1 MTKKK
6 FENIDNSLPIRERVQ
21 YHTAITFLCTGIIM
35 CFLSFFL
42 NDYDIKSGVLF
53 YLGTA
58 VTFCGA
64 VFGLDVMIK
73 SKVID
78 AETRLTDHMDRR
90 IDRKMKKVDDLFEDE
105 LPEAENYTE

>member
-1 MTKKK
+1 MKS
-6 FENIDNSLPIRERVQ
+6 ENIDNSLPIRERIQ
-21 YHTAITFLCTGIIM
+21 YHTAITFLLTGIVM

-42 NDYDIKSGVLF
+42 NEYDINNGVLF

-73 SKVID
+73 NKVSNIED
-78 AETRLTDHMDRR
+78 N
-90 IDRKMKKVDDLFEDE
+90 IVKKISEKQR
-105 LPEAENYTE
+105 

>member
-1 MTKKK
+1 MK
-6 FENIDNSLPIRERVQ
+6 FENIDNSLPIRERIQ
-21 YHTAITFLCTGIIM
+21 YHTAITFLLTGIVM

-42 NDYDIKSGVLF
+42 NEYDINNGVLF

-73 SKVID
+73 NKVSNIED
-78 AETRLTDHMDRR
+78 N
-90 IDRKMKKVDDLFEDE
+90 IVKKISEKRDK
-105 LPEAENYTE
+105 NI

>member
-1 MTKKK
+1 MK

-21 YHTAITFLCTGIIM
+21 YHTAITFLLTGIVM

-42 NDYDIKSGVLF
+42 NEYDINNGVLF

-73 SKVID
+73 NKVSNIED
-78 AETRLTDHMDRR
+78 N
-90 IDRKMKKVDDLFEDE
+90 IVKKISGKGDK
-105 LPEAENYTE
+105 NI